1 MQISRLLTYPIKSL
15 RAVELESS
23 ELTQLGFPYDR
34 RFMLLEVTKNTD
46 DGKVKYE
53 NIHIAIYYKAAL
65 FRQRLSL
72 PGPDPIAEPGEISV
86 SFHPPN
92 DDDDDDQSREIA
104 VPLTPDNTA
113 DLEVIEVVMHK
124 SATRA
129 YLMGQKY
136 TDFFSACFGMPVV
149 LAYLGEHQRPVRMS
163 HDVRDPTT
171 EIPWKEQ
178 EKDSWLSSLSSMTS
192 SVSSYILGARGDAG
206 AKSEPRITFADCAPY
221 LVASERSLEDL
232 HRRLPDGELM
242 DITKF
247 RPNIVVSGA
256 DEPWEEDFWTELT
269 VAGTTRIAC
278 VQNCGRCLSINVDYA
293 TGAGGVSGAGKM
305 LKLMQKD
312 RRVDPGMKYSPIFGR
327 YAFIGSEAQGHS
339 IRVGDVVEVSERT
352 EQRTVFGMS
361 SPRPERDITIVNLVD
376 VLTFEVR
383 RLGRSLHSLISTFV
397 ARTGFD

>member
-34 RFMLLEVTKNTD
+34 RFMLLEVTKDTD

-72 PGPDPIAEPGEISV
+72 PGPDPIAEPGEITV
-86 SFHPPN
+86 SFHPP
-92 DDDDDDQSREIA
+92 DDDGDGHTPREIV
-104 VPLTPDNTA
+104 VPLTPGNTA
-113 DLEVIEVVMHK
+113 DLEVIEVVMHQ

-171 EIPWKEQ
+171 SGPWQEQ
-178 EKDSWLSSLSSMTS
+178 EKNSWLGSLSSMTAS
-192 SVSSYILGARGDAG
+192 ASSYILGGG

-232 HRRLPDGELM
+232 HRRLPEGELM

-293 TGAGGVSGAGKM
+293 TGAGGVSAAGKM

-339 IRVGDVVEVSERT
+339 IRVGDVVKVSKRT

-361 SPRPERDITIVNLVD
+361 SPWPERDITIVNLVD
-376 VLTFEVR
+376 ALTFEVR
-383 RLGRSLHSLISTFV
+383 RLGRPLHSLISTFV
-397 ARTGFD
+397 PCTGFG